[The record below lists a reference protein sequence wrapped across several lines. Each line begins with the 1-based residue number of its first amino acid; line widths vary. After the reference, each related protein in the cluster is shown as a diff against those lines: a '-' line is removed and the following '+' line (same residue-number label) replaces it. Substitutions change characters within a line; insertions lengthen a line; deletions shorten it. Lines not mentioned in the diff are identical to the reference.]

1 MQRSNELIEA
11 KQRAEEA
18 DRMKSVLD
26 VYKRQGVCLIS
37 THLFGCPLP
46 TFYQFVLGWINL
58 FNFTKSLNNMKTLGN
73 FLGRWAFGGLGG

>member
-1 MQRSNELIEA
+1 MIEC
-11 KQRAEEA
+11 R
-18 DRMKSVLD
+18 
-26 VYKRQGVCLIS
+26 VCLIS

-73 FLGRWAFGGLGG
+73 FLERWAFGGLGG